1 METQLV
7 KTYSNKSNA
16 KRAIKALSESA
27 ALNVDEFV
35 IPSNGAFIVDLDK
48 VSKYEVEARANALAR
63 QHARKAKSKADAINT
78 AAAKTI
84 KPCKQV
90 WHIADAMIGSSRKDV
105 VKACVDAGINAFTAR
120 TQYQQ
125 WFTCHHNSS
134 PK

>member
-27 ALNVDEFV
+27 ALNVDNFV
-35 IPSNGAFIVDLDK
+35 VPLNGAFVVDLEK
-48 VSKYEVEARANALAR
+48 VSKYEADARASVLA
-63 QHARKAKSKADAINT
+63 QQNERKAKNKAIAIEKAT
-78 AAAKTI
+78 AKTI

-125 WFTCHHNSS
+125 WFTCHHNSN

>member
-7 KTYSNKSNA
+7 KTYSSKSNA
-16 KRAIKALSESA
+16 KRAIKSLSESA
-27 ALNVDEFV
+27 ALNVADFV
-35 IPSNGAFIVDLDK
+35 VHSNGAFIVDLDK
-48 VSKYEVEARANALAR
+48 VSKYEAEARTNALAQ

-125 WFTCHHNSS
+125 WFTCYHNSS